1 MNLKSNMLPF
11 QCKFADSTPSLLM
24 VKPPS
29 ARAKK
34 KAPENARLNRV
45 TKKHKKEK
53 ICGQFSVER
62 FSNSDKDIEYY
73 TGFNSYRNF
82 EAFFRSLEAYVER
95 LRVTDV
101 MFGVANLGTVS

>member
-1 MNLKSNMLPF
+1 MSPVFKSPANNRT
-11 QCKFADSTPSLLM
+11 K
-24 VKPPS
+24 
-29 ARAKK
+29 KK
-34 KAPENARLNRV
+34 KAPDNVRLTGV

-53 ICGQFSVER
+53 IYGQFSVER

-73 TGFNSYRNF
+73 TGFSSYRNF

-101 MFGVANLGTVS
+101 MFGVANLDRVRDIIYYFE